1 MSVKLTLDQI
11 TKITTVNRSSI
22 EDLSQKEQ
30 DLRRRREVKACRRE
44 AMRRAKRR
52 AEEERRANPDTRRTK
67 IYIMSG
73 KNGIPYVKTYHIKKP
88 YKDEEREVI
97 ELIRSLEHTPNY
109 PGLMNDIK
117 RLVEDWNLM
126 E

>member
-1 MSVKLTLDQI
+1 MSLDQI
-11 TKITTVNRSSI
+11 SKITTVNRSNVEEI
-22 EDLSQKEQ
+22 TRKESN
-30 DLRRRREVKACRRE
+30 LRRRREVKARRQD
-44 AMRRAKRR
+44 AMKRAKRR

-73 KNGIPYVKTYHIKKP
+73 KNGGTPYVKTYHIKKP

-109 PGLMNDIK
+109 PGLMSDIK
-117 RLVEDWNLM
+117 CLIRNFRGR
-126 E
+126 